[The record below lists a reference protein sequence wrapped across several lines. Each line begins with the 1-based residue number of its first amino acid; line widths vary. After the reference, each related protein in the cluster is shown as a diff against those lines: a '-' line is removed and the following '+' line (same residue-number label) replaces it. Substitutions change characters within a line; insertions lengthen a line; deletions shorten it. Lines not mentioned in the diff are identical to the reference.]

1 MIKKSALV
9 CLYFLCAQFLFSE
22 EYDCEKLIE
31 KVFEKSLVYKSAVL
45 QYRSALLALVPE
57 RYGKAVQPFADLA
70 YKSGVPSGDET
81 SRQSHTFKT
90 TFAVIQNIPGGISIQ
105 GEAANFFQVD
115 TALEKPNQY
124 EFSASLGVTSPLY
137 PIAPDILPYAVESEL
152 QKTKVGTDIAQTE
165 FALAEKRIRAQAV
178 SVVGTYMLLK
188 ERLALEEKRQELTKA
203 QEEADGELWIMGAL
217 STFDMSER
225 STKRYE
231 AYLDVLRLKQNFYN
245 AKYALYE
252 LGLSETDVPEDIDVW
267 IRFWENYV
275 AEKQIQNGLEERLEN
290 KKLTLNFYTA
300 SQQHLASIPK
310 LNFSASASPVSRT
323 SGSSDM
329 FEASGEYWRNTF
341 QWNFNF
347 TLSARIALSPVAQ
360 EYRLNRVF
368 NNVYDMYKLSQM
380 QQRSKWI
387 LKKEQYEFN
396 FQLLADLK
404 EKADRDKFDKRNKL
418 ITANTL
424 LKNGY
429 VTQNGFEYQKLNAEL
444 AENAYR
450 EVRLRC
456 IAAALNGY

>member
-1 MIKKSALV
+1 MCSSD
-9 CLYFLCAQFLFSE
+9 LF
-22 EYDCEKLIE
+22 
-31 KVFEKSLVYKSAVL
+31 
-45 QYRSALLALVPE
+45 
-57 RYGKAVQPFADLA
+57 
-70 YKSGVPSGDET
+70 
-81 SRQSHTFKT
+81 
-90 TFAVIQNIPGGISIQ
+90 
-105 GEAANFFQVD
+105 
-115 TALEKPNQY
+115 
-124 EFSASLGVTSPLY
+124 
-137 PIAPDILPYAVESEL
+137 
-152 QKTKVGTDIAQTE
+152 
-165 FALAEKRIRAQAV
+165 
-178 SVVGTYMLLK
+178 LK

-203 QEEADGELWIMGAL
+203 QEEADGKLWIMGAL

-323 SGSSDM
+323 SGSPDM

-347 TLSARIALSPVAQ
+347 TLSAQIALSPVAQ

-368 NNVYDMYKLSQM
+368 NNVYDMY
-380 QQRSKWI
+380 
-387 LKKEQYEFN
+387 
-396 FQLLADLK
+396 
-404 EKADRDKFDKRNKL
+404 
-418 ITANTL
+418 TH
-424 LKNGY
+424 
-429 VTQNGFEYQKLNAEL
+429 
-444 AENAYR
+444 
-450 EVRLRC
+450 
-456 IAAALNGY
+456 